1 MWGSVAAE
9 GAAFR
14 SRGSWHGLKFRCG
27 PAGDGDS
34 VIGFEFLVSD
44 EREMGRSRPARG
56 VDKAI

>member
-1 MWGSVAAE
+1 M
-9 GAAFR
+9 
-14 SRGSWHGLKFRCG
+14 KFRCG